1 MVNFYPD
8 FVNCSPNASLSQ
20 VAGMMIVVI
29 VLVGTVLLCEDHID
43 HIKKMAG
50 VEHVGIG
57 SDFNGIESYVA

>member
-1 MVNFYPD
+1 MVNFYPV

-20 VAGMMIVVI
+20 VAGMVVVI